1 VATRVGGIPEV
12 NIDGTTG
19 ILVPLGDTA
28 GLVEA
33 LVALVLDPV
42 LRARLG
48 SAAQQ
53 RAAQVFSA
61 EVIVERYLKFYY
73 QVCAEASRPSR

>member
-1 VATRVGGIPEV
+1 VATNVGGIPEV

-33 LVALVLDPV
+33 LVALVSDPI

-61 EVIVERYLKFYY
+61 EVMVERYLKFYY
-73 QVCAEASRPSR
+73 QVCAAASR